1 MLWPYFLHAWT
12 LVVIWKSKCYMNS
25 VNQHATRTQWIGP
38 EKKSPPKN
46 QKLVLFAWV
55 RWFVPGRYVTRQNQ
69 TSLPPFV
76 LGDGTGQHQ
85 GLPLLSD
92 PIPSFVGMA
101 ASQESHWRRLQTSEQ
116 KCLNAG
122 RTATFCLK
130 VCFESSL
137 TESHWC
143 ESSEWGSAPIV
154 PTWVVLWPQNPQGYF
169 VSLFWCR
176 HYQAQ
181 LSSFCFWRGLE
192 GERRGWWL
200 LTRALPSQIPF
211 WPERFQPQCSP
222 HAEHRLRAVI
232 ILLAPGGA
240 APSQYC
246 YPDRHLPAKGP
257 GSSAP
262 LFFWSAC
269 LTVSRSL
276 MFLDLLSFLVS
287 HVVNVT
293 NC

>member
-1 MLWPYFLHAWT
+1 MLHEFSER
-12 LVVIWKSKCYMNS
+12 V
-25 VNQHATRTQWIGP
+25 TRTQWIGP

-46 QKLVLFAWV
+46 QKLVSFAWV
-55 RWFVPGRYVTRQNQ
+55 RWFVPGRYMTRQNQ

-116 KCLNAG
+116 KSLNAG

-154 PTWVVLWPQNPQGYF
+154 PTWVVLWPQNPRGYF
-169 VSLFWCR
+169 VLFTLVQTLSGPAFILLLLEGSGGWEERLMAADKGSAITDTLLARALPAAVQPTCRAPATSGYHPASAGWCR
-176 HYQAQ
+176 PFPVLLSRSSSPCKRTRQLCSPLLLKCMSDCVTQLDVPWFAQ
-181 LSSFCFWRGLE
+181 LSGQSCRKCHQLLILF
-192 GERRGWWL
+192 GWIRK
-200 LTRALPSQIPF
+200 TPAL
-211 WPERFQPQCSP
+211 
-222 HAEHRLRAVI
+222 
-232 ILLAPGGA
+232 
-240 APSQYC
+240 Y
-246 YPDRHLPAKGP
+246 
-257 GSSAP
+257 
-262 LFFWSAC
+262 
-269 LTVSRSL
+269 T
-276 MFLDLLSFLVS
+276 
-287 HVVNVT
+287 
-293 NC
+293 